1 MIRKQQIIVRE
12 RDVERKLVREVKAI
26 GGLCLKLTSPSVDGL
41 PDRLVLL
48 NSGKIGFVEI
58 KAPGK
63 KPRVL
68 QVKRMK
74 DLQALGFKVFVVDE
88 TSQIGGV
95 IDAIRAT

>member
-1 MIRKQQIIVRE
+1 MGFLRE
-12 RDVERKLVREVKAI
+12 KETERKLVRDVKAV

-41 PDRLVLL
+41 PDRLGLL
-48 NSGKIGFVEI
+48 NSGKIGFVEL

-74 DLQALGFKVFVVDE
+74 DLQDLGFKVFVVDE
-88 TSQIGGV
+88 KSQIGGV

>member
-1 MIRKQQIIVRE
+1 MIRKQKIVIRE
-12 RDVERKLVREVKAI
+12 REVERKLVRDVKAV
-26 GGLCLKLTSPSVDGL
+26 GGMAIKLTSPSVDGL

-48 NSGKIGFVEI
+48 NGGKIGFVEL

-68 QVKRMK
+68 QVKRMT

-88 TSQIGGV
+88 KSQIGGV
-95 IDAIRAT
+95 IDEIRAT

>member
-48 NSGKIGFVEI
+48 NSGKIGFVEL

-63 KPRVL
+63 KPSVL

>member
-1 MIRKQQIIVRE
+1 MGFLRE
-12 RDVERKLVREVKAI
+12 KETERKLVREVKAM
-26 GGLCLKLTSPSVDGL
+26 GGMAIKLTSPSVDGL

-48 NSGKIGFVEI
+48 NSGKVGFVEL

-74 DLQALGFKVFVVDE
+74 DLQDLGFKVFVVDDK
-88 TSQIGGV
+88 SQIGGV

>member
-48 NSGKIGFVEI
+48 NSGKIGFVEL

>member
-1 MIRKQQIIVRE
+1 MIRKQKIIVRE
-12 RDVERKLVREVKAI
+12 REVERKLVRDVKAM
-26 GGLCLKLTSPSVDGL
+26 GGFCLKLTSPSVDGL

-48 NSGKIGFVEI
+48 HGGKIGFVEL

-74 DLQALGFKVFVVDE
+74 DLQDLGFKVFVVDE
-88 TSQIGGV
+88 KSQIGGV

>member
-1 MIRKQQIIVRE
+1 MGFLRE
-12 RDVERKLVREVKAI
+12 KETERKLVREVKAM
-26 GGLCLKLTSPSVDGL
+26 GGLCLKLTSPSADGL

-48 NSGKIGFVEI
+48 NGGKIGFVEL

-74 DLQALGFKVFVVDE
+74 NLQALGFKVFVVDDK
-88 TSQIGGV
+88 SQIGGV

>member
-1 MIRKQQIIVRE
+1 MGFLRE
-12 RDVERKLVREVKAI
+12 KETERKLVREVKSAGGMAI
-26 GGLCLKLTSPSVDGL
+26 KLTSPSVDGL

-48 NSGKIGFVEI
+48 NGGKIGFVEL

-74 DLQALGFKVFVVDE
+74 DLQALGFKVFVVDDK
-88 TSQIGGV
+88 SQIGGV

>member
-1 MIRKQQIIVRE
+1 MVRE
-12 RDVERKLVREVKAI
+12 RDVEQKLVREVKAM

-48 NSGKIGFVEI
+48 HGGKIGFVEL

-74 DLQALGFKVFVVDE
+74 DLQDLGFKVFVVDDK
-88 TSQIGGV
+88 SQIGGV
-95 IDAIRAT
+95 IDAIQAT

>member
-1 MIRKQQIIVRE
+1 MIRKQKIVIRE
-12 RDVERKLVREVKAI
+12 REVERKLVRDVKAV
-26 GGLCLKLTSPSVDGL
+26 GGMAIKLTSPSVDGL

-48 NSGKIGFVEI
+48 NGGKIGFVEL

-68 QVKRMK
+68 QVKRMT
-74 DLQALGFKVFVVDE
+74 DLQALGFKVFVVDDK
-88 TSQIGGV
+88 SQIGGM

>member
-1 MIRKQQIIVRE
+1 MGFLRE
-12 RDVERKLVREVKAI
+12 KETERKLVRDVKAS

-48 NSGKIGFVEI
+48 NSGKIGFVEL

-74 DLQALGFKVFVVDE
+74 DLQDLGFKVFVVDE
-88 TSQIGGV
+88 KSQIGGV

>member
-1 MIRKQQIIVRE
+1 MGFLRE
-12 RDVERKLVREVKAI
+12 KETERKLVRKVKAA

-48 NSGKIGFVEI
+48 NSGKIGFVEL

-74 DLQALGFKVFVVDE
+74 DLQVLGFKVFVVDDK
-88 TSQIGGV
+88 SQIGGV

>member
-12 RDVERKLVREVKAI
+12 RDVERKLVREVKAM

-48 NSGKIGFVEI
+48 NSGKIGFVEL

>member
-1 MIRKQQIIVRE
+1 MIRKQKIIVRE
-12 RDVERKLVREVKAI
+12 REVERKLVCEVKAM
-26 GGLCLKLTSPSVDGL
+26 GGLCLKLTSPSIDGL

-48 NSGKIGFVEI
+48 NGGKIGFVEL

-88 TSQIGGV
+88 KSQIGGV
-95 IDAIRAT
+95 VDAIRAT